1 MEKPQPS
8 RQSWWSC
15 QSGFRKLLYIALPL
29 ILIIAL
35 AVGLGVGLTIGRGSD
50 NTEEPST
57 TAAPSPTST
66 PRPGDYT
73 IWQPAV
79 NETWQIV
86 LLKPLELAADA
97 ESVEPDVAVYDIDL
111 FTNEEGVIET
121 LHRLGKRVI
130 CYFSAGSYEDYR
142 PDSAQFQEGDR
153 GSELDGWPGEYWLD
167 TNSENVRGIM
177 VERMRLAR
185 QKGCD
190 AVDPDNVDGYS
201 NENGLDLTEQDAID
215 YVNFL
220 SQQATSLNMS
230 IGLKNAGEIIP
241 QVLNATHFSVNEQ
254 CVEYSECDTFTAFV
268 QDGKP
273 VFHIEYP
280 SDAPSIQS
288 RNAEGAADFS
298 TVMKNMNLDGF
309 VEYCSGETYTT
320 PVES

>member
-1 MEKPQPS
+1 
-8 RQSWWSC
+8 
-15 QSGFRKLLYIALPL
+15 
-29 ILIIAL
+29 
-35 AVGLGVGLTIGRGSD
+35 
-50 NTEEPST
+50 
-57 TAAPSPTST
+57 
-66 PRPGDYT
+66 
-73 IWQPAV
+73 
-79 NETWQIV
+79 
-86 LLKPLELAADA
+86 
-97 ESVEPDVAVYDIDL
+97 
-111 FTNEEGVIET
+111 
-121 LHRLGKRVI
+121 
-130 CYFSAGSYEDYR
+130 
-142 PDSAQFQEGDR
+142 
-153 GSELDGWPGEYWLD
+153 
-167 TNSENVRGIM
+167 M

-254 CVEYSECDTFTAFV
+254 CVEYSECDTFAAFV
-268 QDGKP
+268 QDEKP

-288 RNAEGAADFS
+288 STVSNVCSGEGDAEGAADFS

-309 VEYCSGETYTT
+309 AEYCNGETYTT